1 MNTPMKAPTNTATKG
16 RPVLLQTKRFL
27 LRSLKPSDA
36 SQRWLGWLK
45 DPEVL
50 DPLNTEVRDVAFRDL
65 MTHIAENANN
75 SKSYMIGIFDLES
88 KIQIGYY
95 SIICDDN
102 FYPKAN
108 FNVVIGEKSWW
119 GKHVINE
126 TRAALLDEFF
136 DNRGI
141 EKATGNP
148 YARNFSA
155 VFNYKAQGWRHE
167 GTMRAHSRSIKDGSL
182 LDQYIFGLTKDD
194 WRKLRGECV
203 Q

>member
-1 MNTPMKAPTNTATKG
+1 MNTPMKAPTKG

-50 DPLNTEVRDVAFRDL
+50 DPLNTEVKDVAFRDL
-65 MTHIAENANN
+65 MAHIAENANN
-75 SKSYMIGIFDLES
+75 GKVYMIGIFDLES

-95 SIICDDN
+95 SIICDIN
-102 FYPKAN
+102 NLYSRAN

-119 GKHVINE
+119 GKNVINE

-141 EKATGNP
+141 EKATGSP

-167 GTMRAHSRSIKDGSL
+167 GTLRAQSRSVKDGSL
-182 LDQYIFGLTKDD
+182 LDQYIFGLAKGD
-194 WRKLRGECV
+194 WRKLRGESV